1 MFCSSAGC
9 KAFDTIDVKVYK
21 IKPGL
26 YVPNAFTP
34 DGDGLNDIFRPVLV
48 GMRSLKYFR
57 IYNRAGAIV
66 YSTNV
71 QNKGWDGTFQG
82 KPQDSGVFVWM
93 VEGEDYLGNIVF
105 EKGSVMLVR

>member
-1 MFCSSAGC
+1 KISSAAGC
-9 KAFDTIDVKVYK
+9 TAFDTIDVKVYK

-48 GMRSLKYFR
+48 GMRSLQYFR
-57 IYNRAGAIV
+57 VYNRTGLLV
-66 YSTNV
+66 YSTSI
-71 QNKGWDGTFQG
+71 QNKGWDGIYQG
-82 KPQDSGVFVWM
+82 KPQDSGVFVWT
-93 VEGEDYLGNIVF
+93 VEGEDYLGNKVF